1 MLLYLIVA
9 YTIHGEIK
17 KSDIINS
24 KYQLPRGM
32 KYLNYLTDQI
42 LYQMFQIILCTLSNV
57 YIDVH
62 KFDIGLHLELKQGI
76 IPKL

>member
-32 KYLNYLTDQI
+32 KYLDYLTDQI
-42 LYQMFQIILCTLSNV
+42 LYQILQIVLCTLSKTSTSNS
-57 YIDVH
+57 D
-62 KFDIGLHLELKQGI
+62 
-76 IPKL
+76 